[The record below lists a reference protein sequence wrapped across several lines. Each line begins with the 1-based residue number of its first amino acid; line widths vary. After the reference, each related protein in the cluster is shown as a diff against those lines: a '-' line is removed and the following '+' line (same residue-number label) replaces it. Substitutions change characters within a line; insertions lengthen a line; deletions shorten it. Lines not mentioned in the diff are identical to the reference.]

1 MGFVRVVPDG
11 REIRTHLSNANF
23 GARHRL
29 RGLAGRRG
37 DGGCPTR
44 RAGGRGCPA
53 TDDVRD
59 VRVVPDRKQIRTHR
73 VEAGFAAP
81 RRPRRLAGRG
91 GSRRW
96 LPATRGGDQRAAD
109 VPTADHAQSERS
121 ERREALWVS
130 SVVVENVVCGGRA
143 LLWWKMW
150 SAAGARRARG
160 GSAAGALCCGGK
172 CGLRRAHGG
181 RAAGARRERGGS
193 AARERYIRLAWCMV
207 HA

>member
-81 RRPRRLAGRG
+81 LGLRGLAGRG
-91 GSRRW
+91 VGATVAAGDGGWDLRAADVPTNNRTQSERSEGRGAIWGGSVVVKNVVCGGGLCCTSQTTRACMQGRVGRRW
-96 LPATRGGDQRAAD
+96 LPATGLCTSVLATG
-109 VPTADHAQSERS
+109 VPR
-121 ERREALWVS
+121 ERR
-130 SVVVENVVCGGRA
+130 
-143 LLWWKMW
+143 
-150 SAAGARRARG
+150 RRTQITRPQTA
-160 GSAAGALCCGGK
+160 
-172 CGLRRAHGG
+172 
-181 RAAGARRERGGS
+181 
-193 AARERYIRLAWCMV
+193 
-207 HA
+207 